1 MAGPATVEEYLAACP
16 EDSRVALENLR
27 AIVKAIAPDATDTI
41 SYQMPA
47 IRHRGRLLLY
57 YAAFKDHCSLFPM
70 SGQIIAA
77 HKAELQGYSLSKG
90 TIRFRPDNPLPAA
103 LVEKIVRA
111 RLEEHAA
118 RDRR

>member
-47 IRHRGRLLLY
+47 IRHNG
-57 YAAFKDHCSLFPM
+57 
-70 SGQIIAA
+70 
-77 HKAELQGYSLSKG
+77 
-90 TIRFRPDNPLPAA
+90 
-103 LVEKIVRA
+103 VRA

-118 RDRR
+118 RYRR